1 MSVSPPSFSS
11 LFQGFIRESISV
23 LGLTGSSHG
32 LLDVQFCYKQIEGWA
47 KNHQDSLTLNKGRK
61 KEAVWATLYYIFYS
75 WSMHFGLF
83 EEKRCVYRIGSQV
96 LCDGLM
102 SVQTITLKDLSKSTK
117 YKEYMSFLAAIYLA
131 NRYDQTNRVML
142 EKYDFMDV
150 VLVNRAIYGERGDPL
165 LNEFIHEIKKMA
177 DFYLNG
183 YERYSKVYGLEK
195 PLSPLDKMFF
205 IEELMLFTDLISD
218 EMTFE
223 QRALEKIKSMS
234 PKQFELFS
242 LELMV
247 RVFDGDESHATHYGQ
262 SHDGGIDGVV
272 QIRNRFNSLD
282 PHYVQ
287 CKRYT
292 EKTVGSPEVQGFAG
306 AMDSHGTTMGIF
318 ITTSKFSSNAK
329 EFVKKIRN
337 KKIQLIDGDD
347 LVEMMKEHK
356 IGIEEVCAKPTLKM
370 DNMFFDKYKD

>member
-32 LLDVQFCYKQIEGWA
+32 LLDVQFCYKQIEGWV

-75 WSMHFGLF
+75 WSMNFGLF
-83 EEKRCVYRIGSQV
+83 EEKRDFYRIGSQG

-102 SVQTITLKDLSKSTK
+102 SVQAITLKDLSKSPK

-142 EKYDFMDV
+142 ENYDFMDV
-150 VLVNRAIYGERGDPL
+150 MLVNRAVYGEDGDPL

-183 YERYSKVYGLEK
+183 YEKYSKVYGLEK
-195 PLSPLDKMFF
+195 PLSPLDKVFVSREIVRF
-205 IEELMLFTDLISD
+205 RELLSD
-218 EMTFE
+218 GVTFE
-223 QRALEKIKSMS
+223 KHLLEKIKSMS

-242 LELMV
+242 LDLMA
-247 RVFDGDESHATHYGQ
+247 RISGGDESFITHHGQ

-272 QIRNRFNSLD
+272 QVRNRFNSLD
-282 PHYVQ
+282 SHYVQ

-370 DNMFFDKYKD
+370 DNMFFEKYKD